1 MQCLLA
7 TARISYYHNRCFPP
21 TAPPVCTMTPRA
33 LHLLAVVL
41 AAAAVAARKYEI
53 LGQLESST
61 PDQVRQNPAS

>member
-21 TAPPVCTMTPRA
+21 TAPVCTMTPRP

-41 AAAAVAARKYEI
+41 AAAAVSARKYEI

-61 PDQVRQNPAS
+61 PDQVRQKPAS